1 MWLQFWDIPVGGGVA
16 SFYQNKNKKKPPELE
31 KNVVTCAVVK
41 QRHVCT
47 SSLWLSLK
55 ANILFLFFFVFV
67 SFGGSAFVLDGDPE
81 PTMKLRVQNDR
92 WAEA

>member
-1 MWLQFWDIPVGGGVA
+1 MWLQFWDIPLGGGVA
-16 SFYQNKNKKKPPELE
+16 SFYQNKNKQKKTPEH
-31 KNVVTCAVVK
+31 VTCAVVK

>member
-1 MWLQFWDIPVGGGVA
+1 MTAVLGHPSRWRCCVILPKQK
-16 SFYQNKNKKKPPELE
+16 QKKPPELE

-92 WAEA
+92 